1 MSTEI
6 TILPEEIRPL
16 AEQVEE
22 SKKNEITASIQSV
35 FQDQSNLL
43 AAIEDVKITSIDQV
57 DKIRYAKQIRLEAK
71 RKRLEVEK
79 VLDLKRA
86 EVQHKMA
93 GYKTEDA
100 LYLKTKQMIQIKY
113 KHIEDLAEY
122 QEKFIE
128 RYELEQAEM
137 KYQLRMAKL
146 ESFQVDTTFI
156 NLREMSDS
164 DFELYYNNQKVQHE
178 AKLEAD
184 RKQKEHEELL
194 AKVEAQRIELER
206 IELEKQREAERIKVE
221 QERIDREK
229 AQAER
234 ERLAE
239 IERSERIKQ
248 LEAERAQ
255 REALEAQREAE
266 RIEHEAQLKAKQ
278 IEIEKAQAEAKSLE
292 LEKQKQIEAA
302 NKEAERL
309 AKLDDS
315 GKLKE
320 FLNQLEAID
329 YPDCKTK
336 KNKEIIQLAKE
347 RITKICEYLKTE
359 ITE

>member
-16 AEQVEE
+16 AEQVDE
-22 SKKNEITASIQSV
+22 SKKNEITASIQAV

-43 AAIEDVKITSIDQV
+43 TAIENVKITSIDQV
-57 DKIRYAKQIRLEAK
+57 EQIRHAKAIRLEAK

-100 LYLKTKQMIQIKY
+100 LYLKTKQMVQIKY

-128 RYELEQAEM
+128 RHEAEQKEL
-137 KYQLRMAKL
+137 KYQLRTAQLK
-146 ESFQVDTTFI
+146 SFQVDTTFI
-156 NLREMSDS
+156 NLRDMSDS
-164 DFELYYNNQKVQHE
+164 DFELYYLNQQQQHE
-178 AKLEAD
+178 AKLEAE

-206 IELEKQREAERIKVE
+206 IENEKRIEAERIAAE
-221 QERIDREK
+221 AERIEREK

-239 IERSERIKQ
+239 IERAERTAQ

-255 REALEAQREAE
+255 REELEKQREAE
-266 RIEHEAQLKAKQ
+266 RVEHEAQLKAKQ
-278 IEIEKAQAEAKSLE
+278 AEIEKAQAESKALE
-292 LEKQKQIEAA
+292 AEKQKQIEAA
-302 NKEAERL
+302 NKESERL

-320 FLNQLEAID
+320 FLNQLEAIE
-329 YPDCKTK
+329 YPECKTK
-336 KNKEIIQLAKE
+336 KNKDIIGLASE
-347 RITKICEYLKTE
+347 RISKICEYLKTE
-359 ITE
+359 ITL

>member
-1 MSTEI
+1 MNTEI

-57 DKIRYAKQIRLEAK
+57 DQIRYAKQIRLEAK

-93 GYKTEDA
+93 AYKTEDA
-100 LYLKTKQMIQIKY
+100 LYLKTKQIVQIKY

-137 KYQLRMAKL
+137 KYQLRTAKL
-146 ESFQVDTTFI
+146 ESFQIDTTFI

-164 DFELYYNNQKVQHE
+164 DFELYYNNQKAQHE
-178 AKLEAD
+178 AKLEAERIKKHNEELQIKLNAQQAEID
-184 RKQKEHEELL
+184 RKEREKKAEED
-194 AKVEAQRIELER
+194 RIEREKKAEEDRIQAEADR
-206 IELEKQREAERIKVE
+206 IEREKEKAKFEKEREKLKAENEKIQAEKRAAQLELDKAKQREKEI
-221 QERIDREK
+221 QDEK
-229 AQAER
+229 E
-234 ERLAE
+234 
-239 IERSERIKQ
+239 
-248 LEAERAQ
+248 
-255 REALEAQREAE
+255 
-266 RIEHEAQLKAKQ
+266 KQ
-278 IEIEKAQAEAKSLE
+278 IKL
-292 LEKQKQIEAA
+292 A

-320 FLNQLEAID
+320 FLKQLEAVD
-329 YPDCKTK
+329 YPECKTK

-359 ITE
+359 ITL